1 MKQKVPTILPYNSKN
16 SFNINK
22 CQLPLSSRLTYSSD
36 LYTSSSINK
45 QEKSKRSQFYPNSTI
60 NSKTNS
66 YLKNLSIKK
75 KLSYVFKDPKEKYK
89 KKFVW
94 PKITHPKLPF

>member
-22 CQLPLSSRLTYSSD
+22 YQLPLSSRLTYSSD

-60 NSKTNS
+60 NNKTNS

-75 KLSYVFKDPKEKYK
+75 KTFICIQRPKR
-89 KKFVW
+89 
-94 PKITHPKLPF
+94 KI